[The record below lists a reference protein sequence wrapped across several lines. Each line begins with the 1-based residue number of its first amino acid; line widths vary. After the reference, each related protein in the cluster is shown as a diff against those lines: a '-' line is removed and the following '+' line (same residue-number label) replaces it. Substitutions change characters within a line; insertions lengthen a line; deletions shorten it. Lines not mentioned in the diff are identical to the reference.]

1 MDDRIKIA
9 LENGSDNAL
18 RNIIDNILVIDEQ
31 ARTLTKQ
38 ANDERE
44 KKLAALDGQ
53 KQEIEDTAMAEAKE
67 KVEKFKAAQ
76 SKKSENLL
84 NHSLRNEKDAMDR
97 LNSEAEKFSDK
108 WAEDIFKAVIAD

>member
-18 RNIIDNILVIDEQ
+18 KNIIDNILVIDEQ

-44 KKLAALDGQ
+44 KKLSLLDGQ
-53 KQEIEDTAMAEAKE
+53 KQEIEDNAMAEARE

-76 SKKSENLL
+76 SKKSEALL
-84 NHSLRNEKDAMDR
+84 NHSLRNEKDAMER
-97 LNSEAEKFSDK
+97 LNNEAEKFSDK
-108 WAEDIFKAVIAD
+108 WAEEIFKAVIAD

>member
-1 MDDRIKIA
+1 M
-9 LENGSDNAL
+9 
-18 RNIIDNILVIDEQ
+18 
-31 ARTLTKQ
+31 AR
-38 ANDERE
+38 

-84 NHSLRNEKDAMDR
+84 NHSLRNEKDATPP
-97 LNSEAEKFSDK
+97 
-108 WAEDIFKAVIAD
+108 